1 MKKKITAIILSL
13 ALTLSCAGCGIF
25 RSAEPESTPSEMPD
39 DFSLRFSWW
48 YDETRKNVMDTA
60 GGSICKDLVLDGA
73 ASAKF
78 TPTPDFLRQ
87 LYELVAKYGLADIDR
102 EMTSEVL
109 AEDKSQ
115 AFGMIPLAHYEI
127 SVTLDGQSFLVS
139 GDETASYH
147 MGEDK
152 DAANFM
158 NAVKALKKAAEELPE
173 WGALPPADGGCD

>member
-1 MKKKITAIILSL
+1 MKRKLTAIILSL
-13 ALTLSCAGCGIF
+13 ALTFSCAGCGMF

-48 YDETRKNVMDTA
+48 YDDARKNIVDTA
-60 GGSICKDLVLDGA
+60 GGSIHKDLVRGGT

-78 TPTPDFLRQ
+78 TPEPDFLRQ
-87 LYELVAKYGLADIDR
+87 MYELVVKYSLADIDR

-115 AFGMIPLAHYEI
+115 AINMIPLVHYEV

-147 MGEDK
+147 TGDDK
-152 DAANFM
+152 DAANFI
-158 NAVKALKKAAEELPE
+158 NAVKAMKKAAEELPE
-173 WGALPPADGGCD
+173 WSSLPPADGGCD